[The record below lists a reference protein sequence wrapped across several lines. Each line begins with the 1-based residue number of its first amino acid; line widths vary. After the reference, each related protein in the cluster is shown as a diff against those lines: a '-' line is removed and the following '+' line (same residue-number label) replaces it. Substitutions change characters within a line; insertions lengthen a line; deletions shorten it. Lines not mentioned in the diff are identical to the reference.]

1 MEDSIWRQ
9 TAELPEF
16 APLDGDLKTDVLI
29 IGGGL
34 AGLLCAY
41 RLDRA
46 GADYALVEADRIC
59 GGVTGNTTAKV
70 TFQHGLIYSRLLREF
85 GPERARLY
93 LEANRAALGKY
104 RELCQTIDC
113 DFEERDSCVYALT
126 DRRKL
131 DRELEALARLGFPAE
146 YAKTDTLPMP
156 TAGAVKFPKQAQFHP
171 LKFASAIAKGLRIY
185 EHTKVLELGPGTAV
199 TDHGTVTAEKIIIA
213 THFPVL
219 NKHGGYFLKLYQSRS
234 YVLALEG
241 AREAGGMYVDEGD
254 KGLSF
259 RDYKGFL
266 LLGGGGSR
274 TGKKSGGWRE
284 LEDFA
289 QKHYPQARIAARWA
303 AQDCMTLDGV
313 PYVGPYSKG
322 TEGLYVVTGFNK
334 WGMTSSMA
342 AALLL
347 ADQVQGKE
355 NPYGSLF
362 DPSRRV
368 LRPQLAANAWE
379 SAVSL
384 LTPTAP
390 RCPHM
395 GCALKYNA
403 QEHSWDCPCHGS
415 RFGEDGRLIDNPAAD
430 DKKSMRTNR
439 EDVS

>member
-1 MEDSIWRQ
+1 MPR
-9 TAELPEF
+9 F

-29 IGGGL
+29 VGGGL

-41 RLDRA
+41 WLDRA
-46 GADYALVEADRIC
+46 GADYALVEADRLC
-59 GGVTGNTTAKV
+59 GGVTGNTTAKL

-85 GPERARLY
+85 GVERARLY

-104 RELCQTIDC
+104 RELCREIDC
-113 DFEERDSCVYALT
+113 DFEERDDYVYALT

-131 DRELEALARLGFPAE
+131 ERELEALERLGFQAE
-146 YAKTDTLPMP
+146 WTKTDALPMP
-156 TAGAVKFPKQAQFHP
+156 TAGAVRFPGQAQFHP
-171 LKFASAIAKGLRIY
+171 LKFAAAVARGLRIY

-199 TDHGTVTAEKIIIA
+199 TNRGTVTAEKIVAA
-213 THFPVL
+213 THFPLL
-219 NKHGGYFLKLYQSRS
+219 NKHGGFFLKLYQQRS
-234 YVLALEG
+234 YVLALEN
-241 AREAGGMYVDEGD
+241 APDVGGMYVDEGE

-259 RDYKGFL
+259 RNWGGLL
-266 LLGGGGSR
+266 LLGGGGHR
-274 TGKKSGGWRE
+274 TGKRGGGWRE

-289 QKHYPQARIAARWA
+289 REHYPQARIAARWA

-313 PYVGPYSKG
+313 PYAGPYSKG

-342 AALLL
+342 AAELL
-347 ADQVQGKE
+347 ADLLQGRE
-355 NPYGSLF
+355 NPYAALF
-362 DPSRRV
+362 SPSRGV
-368 LRPQLAANAWE
+368 LRPQLAVNAWE

-415 RFGEDGRLIDNPAAD
+415 RFGEDGRLIDGPATD
-430 DKKSMRTNR
+430 DKKNL
-439 EDVS
+439 

>member
-16 APLDGDLKTDVLI
+16 DPLDGDLKTDVLI

-113 DFEERDSCVYALT
+113 DFEERDSCVYALM

-146 YAKTDTLPMP
+146 YAKTDALPFP

-171 LKFASAIAKGLRIY
+171 LKFAAAIAKGLRIY

-234 YVLALEG
+234 YVLALEN
-241 AREAGGMYVDEGD
+241 AQEAGGMYVDEGE

-259 RDYKGFL
+259 RDYKGLL
-266 LLGGGGSR
+266 LLGGGGCR
-274 TGKKSGGWRE
+274 TGKRGGGWWE

-289 QKHYPQARIAARWA
+289 REHYPQANIAARWA
-303 AQDCMTLDGV
+303 TQDCVTLDGV
-313 PYVGPYSKG
+313 PYVGPCSRG

-342 AALLL
+342 AALAL
-347 ADQVQGKE
+347 ADRLQGKE
-355 NPYGSLF
+355 NPYAALF
-362 DPSRRV
+362 APSRRA
-368 LRPQLAANAWE
+368 LRPQLAVNAWE
-379 SAVSL
+379 SAVGL
-384 LTPTAP
+384 LTPTVP

-415 RFGEDGRLIDNPAAD
+415 RFGEDGRLIDNPATD
-430 DKKSMRTNR
+430 DKQM
-439 EDVS
+439 